1 MALPTMTAEQRS
13 AALAKA
19 AAVRKARSEL
29 IEQVRKGKV
38 SMAEVLKRADKEDL
52 VKKTK
57 VAAVIKALPGIGPV
71 KAAKLMDEAD
81 IPVDRRI
88 GGLGSRQRA
97 ALLEA
102 LKN

>member
-1 MALPTMTAEQRS
+1 MALPTMTPEQRS
-13 AALAKA
+13 EALAKA

-29 IEQVRKGKV
+29 IAQVKQGSV
-38 SMAEVLKRADKEDL
+38 SLAEVLKRADNEDL

-71 KAAKLMDEAD
+71 KAAKLMDEAE

-102 LKN
+102 LNA

>member
-1 MALPTMTAEQRS
+1 MALPTMTPEQRS
-13 AALAKA
+13 EALAKA
-19 AAVRKARSEL
+19 AAVRKARSEM
-29 IEQVRKGKV
+29 I
-38 SMAEVLKRADKEDL
+38 AEVKKGSLSLGELLKRADKEDL

-71 KAAKLMDEAD
+71 KAAKLMDEAE
-81 IPVDRRI
+81 IPADRRI

-102 LKN
+102 LKA

>member
-1 MALPTMTAEQRS
+1 MALPTMTPEQRS
-13 AALAKA
+13 EALAKA

-29 IEQVRKGKV
+29 IAQVKKGSV
-38 SMAEVLKRADKEDL
+38 SLAEVLKRADKEDL

-71 KAAKLMDEAD
+71 KAAKLMDEAE
-81 IPVDRRI
+81 IPADRRI

-102 LKN
+102 LKA

>member
-1 MALPTMTAEQRS
+1 MALPTMTPEQRS

-29 IEQVRKGKV
+29 LEQVRKGRM

-57 VAAVIKALPGIGPV
+57 IAAVIKVLPGIGPV
-71 KAAKLMDEAD
+71 KAAKLMDEAE
-81 IPVDRRI
+81 IPADRRI
-88 GGLGSRQRA
+88 GGLNSRQRA

-102 LKN
+102 LKH

>member
-13 AALAKA
+13 EALAKA

-29 IEQVRKGKV
+29 VEQVRKGKV
-38 SMAEVLKRADKEDL
+38 SMAEMLKRADTEDL

-57 VAAVIKALPGIGPV
+57 VAAVVKALPGIGPV
-71 KAAKLMDEAD
+71 TAAKLMDEAE

-88 GGLGSRQRA
+88 GGLSSRQKA

-102 LKN
+102 LKH

>member
-1 MALPTMTAEQRS
+1 MTLPTMTAEQRS

-19 AAVRKARSEL
+19 ATVRKARTEL
-29 IEQVRKGKV
+29 IEQVRKGRV

-57 VAAVIKALPGIGPV
+57 LAAIIKALPGIGPV
-71 KAAKLMDEAD
+71 KAAKLMDEAE
-81 IPVDRRI
+81 IPADRRI

-102 LKN
+102 LKH

>member
-1 MALPTMTAEQRS
+1 MALPTMTPEQRS
-13 AALAKA
+13 EALAKA

-29 IEQVRKGKV
+29 IAQVKQGSV
-38 SMAEVLKRADKEDL
+38 SLAEVLNRADNEDL

-71 KAAKLMDEAD
+71 KAAKLMDEAE
-81 IPVDRRI
+81 IPADRRI

-102 LKN
+102 LKA

>member
-1 MALPTMTAEQRS
+1 MALPTMTPEQRS
-13 AALAKA
+13 EALAKA

-29 IEQVRKGKV
+29 IAQVKQGSV
-38 SMAEVLKRADKEDL
+38 SLAEVLKRADNEDL

-71 KAAKLMDEAD
+71 KAAKLMDEAE
-81 IPVDRRI
+81 IPADRRI

-102 LKN
+102 LTN

>member
-1 MALPTMTAEQRS
+1 MALPTMTPEQRS
-13 AALAKA
+13 EALAKA

-29 IEQVRKGKV
+29 IAQVKKGSV
-38 SMAEVLKRADKEDL
+38 SLADVLKRADAEDL

-71 KAAKLMDEAD
+71 KAAKLMDEAE
-81 IPVDRRI
+81 IPADRRI

-102 LKN
+102 LKA

>member
-1 MALPTMTAEQRS
+1 MALPTMTPEQRS
-13 AALAKA
+13 EALAKA
-19 AAVRKARSEL
+19 AAVRKARSEM
-29 IEQVRKGKV
+29 I
-38 SMAEVLKRADKEDL
+38 AEVKKGSLSLSELLKRADKEDL

-71 KAAKLMDEAD
+71 KAAKLMDEAE
-81 IPVDRRI
+81 IPADRRI

-102 LKN
+102 LKA

>member
-1 MALPTMTAEQRS
+1 MTAEQRS
-13 AALAKA
+13 EALAKA

-71 KAAKLMDEAD
+71 KAAKLMDEAE

-102 LKN
+102 LEH

>member
-13 AALAKA
+13 EALAKA

-38 SMAEVLKRADKEDL
+38 SMAEVLKRADNEDL

-71 KAAKLMDEAD
+71 KAKKLMDEAD
-81 IPVDRRI
+81 IPEERRI

-97 ALLEA
+97 ALLDA
-102 LKN
+102 LKD